1 MNVRC
6 GAVSISLVIALLS
19 FVPLSIVLRASAQ
32 QSRTNKSWL
41 DHLLVNWNQ
50 QGSNFPQL
58 PRPSATMGA
67 ASWYVN

>member
-1 MNVRC
+1 M
-6 GAVSISLVIALLS
+6 
-19 FVPLSIVLRASAQ
+19 PLSIVLRASAQ